1 MPMKT
6 SLSSDVA
13 TPLRRTM
20 RLAHAI
26 ARSGYTS
33 RRKAERL
40 VQAGL
45 VRVNGRIV
53 TDPATRVQPGADV
66 IEVAGHRIDPNPP
79 SIYVLLYKPAGVV
92 STLRD
97 PRGRKTVADLIRPL
111 GVRLFPVGRLDY
123 PSEGLL
129 ILTNDGDLAL
139 RLTHPRYGCP
149 KTYWVKVKGRP
160 SRATLEHI
168 RAGIWLDGRRRAPL
182 RVAPIRYAPKN
193 TWLEVVLREGRKNHI
208 RRMFQG
214 VGHPVLKL
222 IRVAIGPLRIG
233 DLRPGQYRFLLPR
246 EVDQLRALTSP
257 AETVVSE

>member
-1 MPMKT
+1 
-6 SLSSDVA
+6 
-13 TPLRRTM
+13 M

-33 RRKAERL
+33 RRKAEGLIRE
-40 VQAGL
+40 GL

-53 TDPATRVQPGADV
+53 TDPATRVRPDEDV

-79 SIYVLLYKPAGVV
+79 LVYVLLYKPAGVV

-97 PRGRKTVADLIRPL
+97 PQGRKTVADLIRPL

-123 PSEGLL
+123 ASEGLL
-129 ILTNDGDLAL
+129 ILTNDGDLAF

-149 KTYWVKVKGRP
+149 KTYWVKVRGRP
-160 SRATLEHI
+160 SRAALAQL

-193 TWLEVVLREGRKNHI
+193 TWLEVVLQEGRKNHI
-208 RRMFQG
+208 RRMFQR

-222 IRVAIGPLRIG
+222 IRVAIGPIRIG
-233 DLRPGQYRFLLPR
+233 SLRPGQYRFLLPR

-257 AETVVSE
+257 AATVGSE